1 MADDEVA
8 RNLNSMDDLDFTAW
22 NGADW
27 HGLDSKAEGNLY
39 WQPGLDAK
47 RSA

>member
-1 MADDEVA
+1 MADDEVT

-27 HGLDSKAEGNLY
+27 HGLFALY
-39 WQPGLDAK
+39 HTDGVLVDLHG
-47 RSA
+47 SL